1 MNEPTEI
8 TREDVE
14 QALIE
19 LSGAEC
25 TLIARLVDLQ
35 DEAAVGRLISERV
48 RIMHEEIEAETD
60 LESDDLIQMDNAERV
75 RDMNDQL
82 NIKRR

>member
-48 RIMHEEIEAETD
+48 RIMHEEIESEPYAD
-60 LESDDLIQMDNAERV
+60 WVQMDNAERA

-82 NIKRR
+82 NQRRL